1 MDELTS
7 LTGEQIHLKAEN
19 LRLKMLLRYVIDI
32 ADGCH
37 NHEFGGPLDAQFE
50 QMPEAR
56 RYANGDGTELRE
68 IIAKAV
74 LDAVVAERKRCST
87 DSQTL

>member
-1 MDELTS
+1 MDELTN

-32 ADGCH
+32 ADNLHSFDH
-37 NHEFGGPLDAQFE
+37 NGTTDDDYP

-56 RYANGDGTELRE
+56 RYANGDGTAPRE
-68 IIAKAV
+68 SITKAV

-87 DSQTL
+87 DSQAL